1 MTRLF
6 NKSRLAT
13 LMMLA
18 MGGTAQAATELS
30 PAELQFTLITG
41 EKVSAVVKPDG
52 QLGGIRLHD
61 ENGQEQLTSVFRR
74 GDSQYV
80 LTAKSQNLVDN
91 HGVDLELF
99 NITKLHQSGYD
110 DASTDKLPVIVEYT
124 DGTLAGSVTP
134 TTFEG
139 VSLTGE
145 LEIID
150 SAAFA
155 ISKDKAA
162 QVWQSFSGDSRIKG
176 VWLDAMVQAH
186 KTSQGSATL
195 TPTVPLTGAYGP
207 LAAQYTGA
215 GVKVAVLDTGY
226 DTSHADL
233 VGKVIAERD
242 FIWPFTK
249 VDDLNGHGTHT
260 ASTIA
265 GTGAES
271 NGLWAGV
278 SPGADLIVGKV
289 LSDAGGG
296 STFGILNGMIWAVEE
311 GAQVVN
317 MSLGGSG
324 TSCAGPLVDMV
335 EALSDQAL
343 FVISAGNSFS
353 RETVGV
359 PGCAP
364 SALTVGALDRENN
377 TASFSSRGPSPDGH
391 SSKPDIA
398 SQGVDVVAAAS
409 GGTGATAYKA
419 LSGTSMSAPHVA
431 GGAAI
436 VMQARPDLSPQE
448 VKQIL
453 TSSAV
458 ESDAHVLEQGAGPMD
473 INRAVAQA
481 VISAPNQ
488 ELGLFRHGDGSSY
501 TETQVTLENLSSEE
515 ITLKLSLDL
524 IGEDGIT
531 KLPATFAGLGEKEIT
546 IAANKTAQLPV
557 WVNPEIA
564 LRDGA
569 YGAITGK
576 IIGKTVGTD
585 DEQVIVPISFWID
598 QPQVT
603 LDLNV
608 TDRRGMP
615 ASSPSKV
622 YLINEEDDW
631 GRYVQLNNGHASVS
645 VPSGDYTVVAHIM
658 TYDNDSTTA
667 GLVESATMMAD
678 LDAKLTTDRQLQFDA
693 RDAREVTFKASKP
706 LATQGFSFG
715 FTYALDDSKNA
726 KLAAYDLAPDYV
738 NNMYAWSQGHDSRF
752 RSFVTTRAV
761 APETE
766 VRTQGGVVLDY
777 VNQGE
782 ALSFHGEGSAEV
794 VAVGEGDYSTDWSQ
808 FDLEGKIA
816 LISHP
821 YYVTSYMVRNA
832 MNAGAI
838 GVIHY
843 RGGSHGRYKGN
854 ISGTPRVPVINI
866 SAEQGELLAAEVEAG
881 NNRISW
887 SGIAA
892 ERTPYAYS
900 INHITDGAIESGQI
914 VLQEQKMRKV
924 TAQYHSQNDERP
936 AWTDVMAMTNSTGEF
951 YSTGSPQMIMLP
963 IEREEY
969 YSATTKNAWTNIVMP
984 SSRLGS
990 NGGYFDGPRVMTEGE
1005 EQTSWF
1011 KGPRTGALLTN
1022 GSAMVA
1028 RQTNL
1033 LYFRFA
1039 TFGDGAGH
1047 DGTSGFNGSS
1057 AVGVKLDGQS
1067 VFPTNGM
1074 LEVPHSN
1081 AEVELTTQYYARG
1094 VGERSP
1100 VKDNLGSFFRGVYS
1114 FNTHSETQG
1123 RQAVLMPTYDIPVD
1137 IENSVPAG
1145 EAFNI
1150 ALGAKLDSAETASLS
1165 EVSVQYAFGEHCLPE
1180 GVSAFSYC
1188 PVSTLLPESAW
1199 QQAEVSMLDG
1209 QWTATLPNNGAAGE
1223 FVHLRVQMTDAS
1235 GSTASQTMM
1244 RVYMLD

>member
-13 LMMLA
+13 LMLLA
-18 MGGTAQAATELS
+18 MGGTASAAQAVK

-41 EKVSAVVKPDG
+41 EKVSAVVKADG
-52 QLGGIRLHD
+52 KLGGIRVLGD
-61 ENGQEQLTSVFRR
+61 NGEEQITSVFSK
-74 GDSQYV
+74 GGNQYV
-80 LTAKSQNLVDN
+80 ITNKAQTLVDAQAI
-91 HGVDLELF
+91 DMELF

-110 DASTDKLPVIVEYT
+110 DASTDKLPVIVEYA
-124 DGTLAGSVTP
+124 DGTLAGSATP
-134 TTFEG
+134 ATFEG
-139 VSLTGE
+139 VSLSGE

-162 QVWQSFSGDSRIKG
+162 QVWQTFTSDSRIQG
-176 VWLDAMVQAH
+176 VWLDAVVHAH
-186 KTSQGSATL
+186 KTAPSSATL
-195 TPTVPLTGAYGP
+195 TPTVQLTGAFGP
-207 LAAQYTGA
+207 FAAQYNGA

-242 FIWPFTK
+242 FTYPYTK
-249 VDDLNGHGTHT
+249 VDDFNGHGTHT

-289 LSDAGGG
+289 LSDVGGG
-296 STFGILNGMIWAVEE
+296 STFGILNGMLWAVEE

-324 TSCAGPLVDMV
+324 TSCSGPLVDMV

-364 SALTVGALDRENN
+364 SALTVGAIDRDNN

-391 SSKPDIA
+391 SPKPDIA

-436 VMQARPDLSPQE
+436 VMQARPDLSPQD
-448 VKQIL
+448 VKKVL
-453 TSSAV
+453 TSSAQ
-458 ESDAHVLEQGAGPMD
+458 ESAAHVLEQGAGPMD

-481 VISAPNQ
+481 VIGAPNQ
-488 ELGLFRHGDGSSY
+488 ELGIFHDGDGAGY
-501 TETQVTLENLSSEE
+501 TETQVQLQNLSSADV
-515 ITLKLSLDL
+515 TLKLNLEL
-524 IGEDGIT
+524 LGEDGKT
-531 KLPATFAGLGEKEIT
+531 KLPATFAGLGVKEIT
-546 IAANKTAQLPV
+546 IGANQSAQLPV

-576 IIGKTVGTD
+576 IIGKTVGAD
-585 DEQVIVPISFWID
+585 DDQVIVPISFWID
-598 QPQVT
+598 QPQVS
-603 LDLNV
+603 LDLSV

-615 ASSPSKV
+615 ATSPSKV

-631 GRYVQLNNGHASVS
+631 GRYVSLNNGQASVS
-645 VPSGDYTVVAHIM
+645 VPSGNYTVVAHIM
-658 TYDNDSTTA
+658 TYDNDTTA
-667 GLVESATMMAD
+667 SGLVESATMMAD
-678 LDAKLTTDRQLQFDA
+678 LDAKLTTDRQLHFDA

-706 LATQGFSFG
+706 LDTQGYSFG
-715 FTYALDDSKNA
+715 FTYALDDSKSA
-726 KLAAYDLAPDYV
+726 KLAAFDLAPDYV
-738 NNMYAWSQGHDSRF
+738 DNMYAWSQGYDSRF
-752 RSFVTTRAV
+752 RSFITTRAL
-761 APETE
+761 APEAE
-766 VRTQGGVVLDY
+766 VRTQGGMLLNY
-777 VNQGE
+777 VNQGQ
-782 ALSFHGEGSAEV
+782 ALAFHGEGNAEV
-794 VAVGEGDYSTDWSQ
+794 LAVGDGGYSTDWSQ

-816 LISHP
+816 LIANP
-821 YYVTSYMVRNA
+821 YYLTSYMVGNA
-832 MNAGAI
+832 MRHGAV

-843 RGGSHGRYKGN
+843 RPGNPGRYKGN
-854 ISGTPRVPVINI
+854 IGGTPRVPVINI
-866 SAEQGELLAAEVEAG
+866 SSEQGELLAAEVAAG
-881 NNRISW
+881 NNTVSW

-892 ERTPYAYS
+892 ERSPYAYS
-900 INHITDGAIESGQI
+900 INHITQGAIESGQI
-914 VLQEQKMRKV
+914 NLQEHKMRKI
-924 TAQYHSQNDERP
+924 TAKYHSQGDERP
-936 AWTDVMAMTNSTGEF
+936 AWTDVMAMTSGTGEF
-951 YSTGSPQMIMLP
+951 YSTGSPQMMMLP

-969 YSATTKNAWTNIVMP
+969 YTATTKNAWTNIVMP
-984 SSRLGS
+984 SSQLGS

-1005 EQTSWF
+1005 EQTAWF

-1022 GSAMVA
+1022 GSALVS
-1028 RQTNL
+1028 RQTNIL
-1033 LYFRFA
+1033 HFRYA
-1039 TFGDGAGH
+1039 AFGDGAGH
-1047 DGTSGFNGSS
+1047 DGTSGYSGSS
-1057 AVGVKLDGQS
+1057 AVGLKIDGQS
-1067 VFPTNGM
+1067 VYPNSGM

-1081 AEVELTTQYYARG
+1081 AEVELTTQYNARG

-1100 VKDNLGSFFRGVYS
+1100 VNDALGSFFRGVYT

-1123 RQAVLMPTYDIPVD
+1123 RQAVLMPTFDIPVD
-1137 IENSVPAG
+1137 INNSIAAG
-1145 EAFNI
+1145 SALNMV
-1150 ALGAKLDSAETASLS
+1150 LGAQLDSGAAVSLS
-1165 EVSVQYAFGEHCLPE
+1165 EVSVQYSFGQHCLPE
-1180 GVSAFSYC
+1180 GVSVYSYC
-1188 PVSTLLPESAW
+1188 PVSTRLPESAW
-1199 QQAEVSMLDG
+1199 QQASVSMVDG
-1209 QWTATLPNNGAAGE
+1209 QWVAHLPNNGEAGE
-1223 FVHLRVQMTDAS
+1223 FVHLRVQMSDAS
-1235 GSTASQTMM
+1235 GSTAAQTMM
-1244 RVYMLD
+1244 RVYQLK